1 MEAIHLVR
9 TNTTAFRSSKSDF
22 SLNSLLPTPTV
33 PYKILQPITVGDLY
47 SKSNPENVRNCFL
60 REVEM
65 LILKALKN
73 IKFYFRCRKM
83 SAKIYFLLF
92 HML

>member
-9 TNTTAFRSSKSDF
+9 TNTTLFRSSKSDF
-22 SLNSLLPTPTV
+22 SLNNLLPTPTE

-47 SKSNPENVRNCFL
+47 SKSNPENVRNFFL
-60 REVEM
+60 REVKM
-65 LILKALKN
+65 HILKAQN
-73 IKFYFRCRKM
+73 NFKFYFRCRKM
-83 SAKIYFLLF
+83 PAKICFLIF